1 MVNWSIAMVK
11 ETIKDF
17 IYFKDCDLLQHM
29 FYVTYL
35 ANAV

>member
-17 IYFKDCDLLQHM
+17 IYFKDCDLLQH
-29 FYVTYL
+29 TYFM
-35 ANAV
+35 